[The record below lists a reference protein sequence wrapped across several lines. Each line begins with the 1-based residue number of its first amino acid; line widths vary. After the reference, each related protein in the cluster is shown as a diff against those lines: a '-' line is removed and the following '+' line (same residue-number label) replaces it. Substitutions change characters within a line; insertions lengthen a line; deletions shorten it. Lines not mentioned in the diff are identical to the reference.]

1 MEERE
6 MKKIHLFIVTL
17 ITCSLITLFVA
28 CEKDED
34 IELTTISVSN
44 EQFTPS
50 YTSATLQCSFATK
63 ATLRNV
69 YVQYATKQDFVEYDE
84 MEMSKSDDVYSV
96 VLDSLQDNTTYYVR
110 YAVSNRYSS
119 AITAEISTFHTLQ
132 PTVPTITLKSIS
144 DIWDT
149 HAKAQIALEFDGG
162 SQISEMGICWDIQTM
177 PALEKNII
185 ITKDTSAILDITSL
199 QPNTKYYVRAYA
211 KNKVGITYSEEMS
224 FITLTIPE
232 VQTIEVTDIQLTTV
246 LLNGQLLFNGNDT
259 STIKGFCWSESANPT
274 LSSSNIEVNV
284 ATPSYTYQL
293 SNLKDETKY
302 YVRAYAKNKI
312 GVSYGEEKSFTTTSA
327 IKPTLTTSS
336 PTNISYT
343 SATVGGNVTSDGGA
357 AVTERGVVYSTNQN
371 PTTSSS
377 KVTNGSGKGTF
388 TCSITNLQEDI
399 TYYVRAYATNKKGT
413 NYGEQRSFTT
423 KAYSLPSVTTSSA
436 TNISYTS
443 ATIGGTVTS
452 DGGTNVTERGVVYST
467 MQNPTTANSKVIS
480 GNGIGSFTCNI
491 TNLQE
496 NTKYYVRAYAT
507 NKKGISYGAQSSFT
521 TKAYSLPIVTTSSA
535 TNISYTSATVGGN
548 VTSDGGANV
557 TERGV
562 VYSTNQNPTTSN
574 NKVTSGSGAGSFS
587 CSLINLQEGTTYYIR
602 AYAINKKG
610 ICYGENIIFNTL
622 YHPYFSVDA
631 INKIV
636 FAPGNLQYNRTTQ
649 KWLFASEQ
657 YEIIGKDNFIDGRLA
672 NVIDVFSWSC
682 SSTDFG
688 VSICGNTSEYT
699 EYFRDW
705 GRNAIGEFP
714 AYTWRTLSKN
724 EWLYLIKRTNDNS
737 EALYGIAE
745 VNGVGGIILLP
756 DNWVPPTDV
765 SFKTGKHTERGMDS
779 YGDYQ
784 KINIDDWKILES
796 LGAVFLPA
804 TGSNGYDY
812 VGLLYYAEY
821 WSSTCS
827 YQINYY
833 DKEIL
838 TSCSFSFCSDHVGVV
853 CGGSIFNRQA
863 VRLVKD
869 L

>member
-1 MEERE
+1 MS
-6 MKKIHLFIVTL
+6 KKTLLYYIYVLILFA
-17 ITCSLITLFVA
+17 S
-28 CEKDED
+28 CEKDQD
-34 IELTTISVSN
+34 AMLTQLEVMK

-50 YTSATLQCSFATK
+50 YTSISVECQLNSMASIK
-63 ATLRNV
+63 DV
-69 YVQYATKQDFVEYDE
+69 YVQYASSEGFADYQEMQMQKKDGKYHANIVDLEDNTIYYIRYSASNRYSNGTTKRISSIKTLVPSVPKIQILSITNVLDKSADVLFDLKFDGGASITQLGICWGTSNNPSIDSDSFVEAKDNKT
-84 MEMSKSDDVYSV
+84 MVSLS
-96 VLDSLQDNTTYYVR
+96 SLQENTTYYVR
-110 YAVSNRYSS
+110 AYAVNKKGIGYSEQ
-119 AITAEISTFHTLQ
+119 EISFT
-132 PTVPTITLKSIS
+132 
-144 DIWDT
+144 
-149 HAKAQIALEFDGG
+149 
-162 SQISEMGICWDIQTM
+162 
-177 PALEKNII
+177 
-185 ITKDTSAILDITSL
+185 
-199 QPNTKYYVRAYA
+199 
-211 KNKVGITYSEEMS
+211 
-224 FITLTIPE
+224 TLTLPV
-232 VQTIEVTDIQLTTV
+232 VQTNEVTDIQLTTA
-246 LLNGQLLFNGNDT
+246 LLNGNLIFNGNDT
-259 STIKGFCWSESANPT
+259 ATILGFCWGETPQPT
-274 LSSSNIEVNV
+274 ISNNQKQVTTSSNNF
-284 ATPSYTYQL
+284 AYQL

-327 IKPTLTTSS
+327 IKPTLTTASA
-336 PTNISYT
+336 TNISYT

-357 AVTERGVVYSTNQN
+357 TITERGVVYSTTQS
-371 PTTSSS
+371 PTTSNS
-377 KVTNGSGKGTF
+377 KVTSGNGTGSF
-388 TCSITNLQEDI
+388 TCDLTNLQEN
-399 TYYVRAYATNKKGT
+399 TRYYVRAYAINKKGT
-413 NYGEQRSFTT
+413 SYGE
-423 KAYSLPSVTTSSA
+423 
-436 TNISYTS
+436 
-443 ATIGGTVTS
+443 
-452 DGGTNVTERGVVYST
+452 
-467 MQNPTTANSKVIS
+467 
-480 GNGIGSFTCNI
+480 
-491 TNLQE
+491 
-496 NTKYYVRAYAT
+496 
-507 NKKGISYGAQSSFT
+507 QSSFT
-521 TKAYSLPIVTTSSA
+521 TKAYALPTVTTSSV
-535 TNISYTSATVGGN
+535 TNISYTSASVGGN

-804 TGSNGYDY
+804 TGSNGYNY

-838 TSCSFSFCSDHVGVV
+838 TSCTFSFCSDNVGVG
-853 CGGSIFNRQA
+853 CGGSIFDRRA

>member
-1 MEERE
+1 MS
-6 MKKIHLFIVTL
+6 KKTLLYYIYVLILFA
-17 ITCSLITLFVA
+17 S
-28 CEKDED
+28 CEKDQD
-34 IELTTISVSN
+34 AMLTQLEVMK

-50 YTSATLQCSFATK
+50 YTSISVECQLNSMASIK
-63 ATLRNV
+63 DV
-69 YVQYATKQDFVEYDE
+69 YVQYASSEGFADYQEIQMQKKDGKYHANIVDLEDNTIYYIRYSASNRYSNGTTKKISSIKTLVPSVPKIQILSITNVLDKSADVLFDLKFDGGASITQLGICWGTSNNPSIDSDSFVEAKDNKR
-84 MEMSKSDDVYSV
+84 MVSLS
-96 VLDSLQDNTTYYVR
+96 SLQENTTYYVR
-110 YAVSNRYSS
+110 AYAVNKKGIGYSEQ
-119 AITAEISTFHTLQ
+119 EISFT
-132 PTVPTITLKSIS
+132 
-144 DIWDT
+144 
-149 HAKAQIALEFDGG
+149 
-162 SQISEMGICWDIQTM
+162 
-177 PALEKNII
+177 
-185 ITKDTSAILDITSL
+185 
-199 QPNTKYYVRAYA
+199 
-211 KNKVGITYSEEMS
+211 
-224 FITLTIPE
+224 TLTLPV
-232 VQTIEVTDIQLTTV
+232 VQTNEVTDIQLTTA
-246 LLNGQLLFNGNDT
+246 LLNGNLIFNGNDT
-259 STIKGFCWSESANPT
+259 ATILGFCWGETPQPT
-274 LSSSNIEVNV
+274 ISNNQKQVTTSSNNF
-284 ATPSYTYQL
+284 AYQL

-327 IKPTLTTSS
+327 IKPTLTTASA
-336 PTNISYT
+336 TNISYT

-357 AVTERGVVYSTNQN
+357 TITERGVVYSTTQSPTTSNSKVTSGNGTGSFTCDLTNLQENTKYYVRAYATNKKGTSYGPQSSFTTKAYALPTLTTSSATNISYTSVTIGGNVINDGGTSVTERGVVYSTNQN
-371 PTTSSS
+371 PTTSDS
-377 KVTNGSGKGTF
+377 KVT
-388 TCSITNLQEDI
+388 
-399 TYYVRAYATNKKGT
+399 
-413 NYGEQRSFTT
+413 
-423 KAYSLPSVTTSSA
+423 
-436 TNISYTS
+436 
-443 ATIGGTVTS
+443 
-452 DGGTNVTERGVVYST
+452 
-467 MQNPTTANSKVIS
+467 S

-496 NTKYYVRAYAT
+496 NTKYYVRAYAI
-507 NKKGISYGAQSSFT
+507 NKKGTSYGPQSSFT

-574 NKVTSGSGAGSFS
+574 NKVTSGNGAGSFS

-631 INKIV
+631 ISKIV

-804 TGSNGYDY
+804 TGSNGYNY

-838 TSCSFSFCSDHVGVV
+838 TSCTFSFCSDNVGVG
-853 CGGSIFNRQA
+853 CGGSIFDRGA

>member
-1 MEERE
+1 MS
-6 MKKIHLFIVTL
+6 KKTLLYYIYVLILFA
-17 ITCSLITLFVA
+17 S
-28 CEKDED
+28 CEKDQD
-34 IELTTISVSN
+34 AMLTQLEVMK

-50 YTSATLQCSFATK
+50 YTSISVECQLNSMASIK
-63 ATLRNV
+63 DV
-69 YVQYATKQDFVEYDE
+69 YVQYASSEGFADYQEMQMQKKDGKYHANIVDLEDNTIYYIRYSASNRYSNGTTKKISSIKTLVPSVPKIQILSITNVLDKSADVLFDLKFDGGASITQLGICWGTSNNPSIDSDSFVEAKDNKT
-84 MEMSKSDDVYSV
+84 MVSLS
-96 VLDSLQDNTTYYVR
+96 SLQENTTYYVR
-110 YAVSNRYSS
+110 AYAVNKKGIGYSEQ
-119 AITAEISTFHTLQ
+119 EISFT
-132 PTVPTITLKSIS
+132 
-144 DIWDT
+144 
-149 HAKAQIALEFDGG
+149 
-162 SQISEMGICWDIQTM
+162 
-177 PALEKNII
+177 
-185 ITKDTSAILDITSL
+185 
-199 QPNTKYYVRAYA
+199 
-211 KNKVGITYSEEMS
+211 
-224 FITLTIPE
+224 TLTLPV
-232 VQTIEVTDIQLTTV
+232 VQTNEVTDIQLTTA
-246 LLNGQLLFNGNDT
+246 LLNGNLIFNGNDT
-259 STIKGFCWSESANPT
+259 ATILGFCWGETPQPT
-274 LSSSNIEVNV
+274 ISNNQKQVTTSSNNF
-284 ATPSYTYQL
+284 AYQL

-327 IKPTLTTSS
+327 IKPTLTTASA
-336 PTNISYT
+336 TNISYT
-343 SATVGGNVTSDGGA
+343 SVTIGGNVINDGGTS
-357 AVTERGVVYSTNQN
+357 VTERGVVYSTNQN
-371 PTTSSS
+371 PTTSDS
-377 KVTNGSGKGTF
+377 KVT
-388 TCSITNLQEDI
+388 
-399 TYYVRAYATNKKGT
+399 
-413 NYGEQRSFTT
+413 
-423 KAYSLPSVTTSSA
+423 
-436 TNISYTS
+436 
-443 ATIGGTVTS
+443 
-452 DGGTNVTERGVVYST
+452 
-467 MQNPTTANSKVIS
+467 S

-496 NTKYYVRAYAT
+496 NTKYYVRAYAI
-507 NKKGISYGAQSSFT
+507 NKKGTSYGPQSSFT

-649 KWLFASEQ
+649 KWLFALEQ

-724 EWLYLIKRTNDNS
+724 EWLYLIRRTNDNS

-756 DNWVPPTDV
+756 DNWVPPTAV

-804 TGSNGYDY
+804 TGSNGYNY

-838 TSCSFSFCSDHVGVV
+838 TSCTFSFCSDNVGVG
-853 CGGSIFNRQA
+853 CGGSIFDRQA